1 MPKYVNVKME
11 VVTEYEKEYRVRF
24 IPEMGSS
31 QQDHKVYKK
40 HTSEYVEP
48 PLDIVALPTGA
59 VVRTGHH
66 FVKYMKLADGN
77 WVVLNGNRKGRVIL
91 PVEMAGFKFVLDES
105 SEDVV
110 N

>member
-1 MPKYVNVKME
+1 MKFMNLKVE
-11 VVTEYEKEYRVRF
+11 VFPNTSMIGKRVVRVDRGGPMND
-24 IPEMGSS
+24 IELVVDSS
-31 QQDHKVYKK
+31 LL
-40 HTSEYVEP
+40 SEYVEP

-66 FVKYMKLADGN
+66 FVKYMKLVDGN

-105 SEDVV
+105 
-110 N
+110 